1 MSNSSYKILVIC
13 MGNICRSPTAEAVLK
28 KKVRERGLNVFVDS
42 AGTISYHTG
51 SMPDPRSV
59 AAGEGRGYD
68 FSGITARSVKASD
81 FEVFDKVL
89 VADRNN
95 LEDVLSICPPALH
108 HKIALF
114 LSYGEGEL
122 DEIPDPY
129 YGGARGF
136 EYVLDVVEDA
146 ADCIL
151 DSIQTTL

>member
-1 MSNSSYKILVIC
+1 MSWSSLLVLSATITE
-13 MGNICRSPTAEAVLK
+13 IVLIRAQLLQAK
-28 KKVRERGLNVFVDS
+28 GVV
-42 AGTISYHTG
+42 TT
-51 SMPDPRSV
+51 
-59 AAGEGRGYD
+59 
-68 FSGITARSVKASD
+68 FSGITARSIQPSD
-81 FEVFDKVL
+81 FEVFDKLL

-136 EYVLDVVEDA
+136 EYVLDLVEDA
-146 ADCIL
+146 ADRIL